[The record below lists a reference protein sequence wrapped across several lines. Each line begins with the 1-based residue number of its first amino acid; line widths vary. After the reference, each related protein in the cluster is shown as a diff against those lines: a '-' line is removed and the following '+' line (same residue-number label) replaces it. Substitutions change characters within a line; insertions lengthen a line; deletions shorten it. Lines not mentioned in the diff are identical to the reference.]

1 MKGRIVRLLCL
12 VACFAVAL
20 PVFSQAGHPLK
31 GSWSGDWGFPGH
43 RNRVLLLLDW
53 DGNEITGT
61 INPGPNA
68 IEIDKAELDPS
79 TWTVTIEAMVP
90 FQGEPTRYFMEG
102 TVENLGSWTNRTIT
116 GTWRHG
122 DTDGDFIVT
131 LN

>member
-1 MKGRIVRLLCL
+1 MKVRIVRLFCL
-12 VACFAVAL
+12 ITCFAIAA
-20 PVFSQAGHPLK
+20 PIFSQAGHPLK

-53 DGNEITGT
+53 DGNEISGT

-68 IEIDKAELDPS
+68 IAIETAELDPS
-79 TWTVTIEAMVP
+79 TWTLTLEAMVP
-90 FQGEPTRYFMEG
+90 LQGELTRYFMEG

-122 DTDGDFIVT
+122 ETNGDFRVV

>member
-1 MKGRIVRLLCL
+1 MKGRMVRLLCL

-53 DGNEITGT
+53 DGVELTGT

-90 FQGEPTRYFMEG
+90 FHGELTPYFMEG